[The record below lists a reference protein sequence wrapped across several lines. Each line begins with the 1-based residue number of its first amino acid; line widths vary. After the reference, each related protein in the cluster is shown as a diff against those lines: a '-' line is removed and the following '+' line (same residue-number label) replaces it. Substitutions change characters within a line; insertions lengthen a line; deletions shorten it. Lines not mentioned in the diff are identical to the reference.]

1 MKIGD
6 EVIVSDKNPNHLCYG
21 VCAYA
26 GMKGIVT
33 DVWEDNAF
41 CINCGTSI
49 LVVPMV
55 IYGVP
60 KTYWIW
66 LNGEL
71 VKHKGIKQKNLV
83 ITKNKTKSFW
93 SKIISIFN

>member
-1 MKIGD
+1 
-6 EVIVSDKNPNHLCYG
+6 
-21 VCAYA
+21 
-26 GMKGIVT
+26 MKGIVT

-66 LNGEL
+66 LNGKL
-71 VKHKGIKQKNLV
+71 IKHDGIKQKFNLPN
-83 ITKNKTKSFW
+83 NKSVKPKMGIED
-93 SKIISIFN
+93 KIIIGLLLVMGLVVIIGMIISEFF